1 LNKRGRPPTFKD
13 GDEIISLWLD
23 FCYSIIDNDY
33 SQIPTQAAF
42 CRWLGE
48 HYEKTS
54 VRTLY
59 NALNKYFPTIKK
71 EFIQIQSDVIMQG
84 GMLGKYNPTM
94 AIFGLKNWCG
104 WNNDGRNVGGDEAVE
119 IDPLTQALQDEADRI
134 NENRTETTLT
144 AF

>member
-1 LNKRGRPPTFKD
+1 MNKRGRPPTFKD

-104 WNNDGRNVGGDEAVE
+104 WNNDGIMPNSVPETAEDSLSKALREEAEKLNKGVSG
-119 IDPLTQALQDEADRI
+119 
-134 NENRTETTLT
+134 NE
-144 AF
+144 